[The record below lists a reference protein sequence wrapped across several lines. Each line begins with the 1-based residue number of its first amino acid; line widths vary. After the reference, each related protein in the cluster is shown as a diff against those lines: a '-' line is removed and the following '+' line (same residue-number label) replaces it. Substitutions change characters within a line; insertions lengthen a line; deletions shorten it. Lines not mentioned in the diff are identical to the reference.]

1 MQIMDARLTAKL
13 YLKSRL
19 WYSVTSPL
27 RKLSSRPTQTVR
39 DKRDVSSLL
48 PKLPILHNLPHRP
61 GTYNQ
66 KFSTF
71 CRLGYNPE
79 PWEEIYSTSPID
91 PNEPTFGKILIA
103 NRGEIACRIIRTAK
117 KMGIK
122 TVAVYSVADAGSL
135 FVKMAD
141 ESVNIGPPAAK
152 ESYLVME
159 KVNGKMFKFRSKWV
173 LARAHTEKLGS
184 HFRLN
189 MFKYFNNL
197 CQFTRL

>member
-1 MQIMDARLTAKL
+1 MYARLSAKL
-13 YLKSRL
+13 YMKGKLWSSITFPLK
-19 WYSVTSPL
+19 
-27 RKLSSRPTQTVR
+27 KLSSYPKQNVR
-39 DKRDVSSLL
+39 NKSSISSLL
-48 PKLPILHNLPHRP
+48 PEISLTPKLAPSAVAYGRD
-61 GTYNQ
+61 
-66 KFSTF
+66 FSTF
-71 CRLGYNPE
+71 CRLGYTPE
-79 PWEEIYSTSPID
+79 PWEEIYTTSPID

-159 KVNGKMFKFRSKWV
+159 KVNLLTYMVLKSRS
-173 LARAHTEKLGS
+173 
-184 HFRLN
+184 
-189 MFKYFNNL
+189 
-197 CQFTRL
+197 